1 MMTKMQAIFFSDF
14 RLISHFLEDCSP
26 DVNKYKCGRIPS
38 EQEDEVCNLSVNH
51 LTRRLAENEILS
63 EEYMAMMVLTSG
75 TSVTRRPNSTC
86 VNNFLQKIFEIKKTK
101 KIKKTLSLKIFKG
114 LSLYLSQDIHSQNDV
129 LECLEEHQDDL
140 SQACQ
145 KQIYRLAELSSDDY
159 HLDRPLYYAC
169 KDDRERFCVDVPSGE
184 GRVYKCLKKHKLEEQ
199 MSDEVRGVL
208 NNEITSLPTGVFA
221 SCCA

>member
-1 MMTKMQAIFFSDF
+1 MLIIFYSKFLKKRKIYFEKM
-14 RLISHFLEDCSP
+14 
-26 DVNKYKCGRIPS
+26 
-38 EQEDEVCNLSVNH
+38 
-51 LTRRLAENEILS
+51 
-63 EEYMAMMVLTSG
+63 
-75 TSVTRRPNSTC
+75 
-86 VNNFLQKIFEIKKTK
+86 
-101 KIKKTLSLKIFKG
+101 IKKTLSLKIFKE

-199 MSDEVRGVL
+199 MSDEVCGVL

-221 SCCA
+221 SCCAQGLLLQGKVILTRAHSTDSRYFLV